1 LKLVKTE
8 TNVFFYGP
16 GGHGK
21 SEVTME
27 FFIWK
32 SICHNNG
39 TGMNAD
45 RLFGGLDINK
55 FQWWRSFT

>member
-1 LKLVKTE
+1 MDKPIALLKLVKTE

-27 FFIWK
+27 FFI
-32 SICHNNG
+32 
-39 TGMNAD
+39 
-45 RLFGGLDINK
+45 
-55 FQWWRSFT
+55 